1 MKQEKPFLCFIS
13 PLAGKNTEIIPTP
26 ADLLSERFRQHGYPV
41 LAVSAKKNK
50 YFRLF
55 EFCLSIIIYH
65 KKIDLLILSVYVG
78 KSFFVEDLVSRWA
91 QLFGIPIIMWLHNGL
106 TPTFVSLFPNWSRKV
121 FKRAKVIVAPSA
133 YLPRALR
140 PYGWQVQVI
149 PNITES
155 EEYPYRHRSEI
166 SPSLFWMRSFYP
178 YYNPDMAL
186 RVLNRLSVIYPH
198 VSLVMAGKDKG
209 LQTDLINYAEV
220 LGLTTNVKFPGFLNF
235 QEKIQAFD
243 KADIFISTNS
253 VDNTPVSIVEAWAMG
268 LPVVSTAVGGIADL
282 IEDGETGLL
291 VPDDDDYAMATAIR
305 RLLENP
311 ELVEKISRKGKEK
324 AQKFSW
330 FEVQRLWE
338 EIISEAINGETRRS
352 L

>member
-1 MKQEKPFLCFIS
+1 MS
-13 PLAGKNTEIIPTP
+13 PLAGKHTEIIPTP
-26 ADLLSERFRQHGYPV
+26 ADILSERFRQDGYHV
-41 LAVSAKKNK
+41 LAVSAQKNK
-50 YFRLF
+50 YLRLL
-55 EFCLSIIIYH
+55 EFCRTIIIQH
-65 KKIDLLILSVYVG
+65 RKIDLLILSVYVG
-78 KSFFVEDLVSRWA
+78 KSFFAEDLVSRLA

-106 TPTFVSLFPNWSRKV
+106 TPTFVSLFPNWSQKV
-121 FKRAKVIVAPSA
+121 FNRAKVIVAPTA
-133 YLPRALR
+133 YLPRTLR
-140 PYGWQVQVI
+140 VYGWQVRVI
-149 PNITES
+149 PNLTES
-155 EEYPYRHRSEI
+155 DEYIYRLRREI
-166 SPSLFWMRSFYP
+166 SPSLLWMRSFYP

-186 RVLNRLSVIYPH
+186 RVLNRLCVLFPH
-198 VSLVMAGKDKG
+198 ASLVMAGKDKG
-209 LQTDLINYAEV
+209 LQKELINNADS
-220 LGLTTNVKFPGFLNF
+220 LGLTKNVQFPGFLNF
-235 QEKIQAFD
+235 QEKIQAFNQ
-243 KADIFISTNS
+243 ADIFISTNS
-253 VDNTPVSIVEAWAMG
+253 VDNAPVSIVEAWAMG

>member
-1 MKQEKPFLCFIS
+1 
-13 PLAGKNTEIIPTP
+13 
-26 ADLLSERFRQHGYPV
+26 
-41 LAVSAKKNK
+41 
-50 YFRLF
+50 
-55 EFCLSIIIYH
+55 
-65 KKIDLLILSVYVG
+65 
-78 KSFFVEDLVSRWA
+78 
-91 QLFGIPIIMWLHNGL
+91 
-106 TPTFVSLFPNWSRKV
+106 
-121 FKRAKVIVAPSA
+121 
-133 YLPRALR
+133 
-140 PYGWQVQVI
+140 
-149 PNITES
+149 
-155 EEYPYRHRSEI
+155 
-166 SPSLFWMRSFYP
+166 
-178 YYNPDMAL
+178 
-186 RVLNRLSVIYPH
+186 
-198 VSLVMAGKDKG
+198 MAGKDKG